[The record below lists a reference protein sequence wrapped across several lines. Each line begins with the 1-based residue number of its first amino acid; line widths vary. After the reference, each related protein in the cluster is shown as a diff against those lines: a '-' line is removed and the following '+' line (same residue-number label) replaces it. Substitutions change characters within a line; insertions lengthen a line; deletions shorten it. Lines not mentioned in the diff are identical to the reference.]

1 MTKDELF
8 RHAVTIH
15 VAELGNRNVANSSL
29 RNTAQST
36 VNAYNDMSMIEYM
49 RAPKYQSGL
58 RWVRS
63 RLARMFA
70 WTNRGHKEY
79 DPS

>member
-15 VAELGNRNVANSSL
+15 VAELGSSNVANSSL

-58 RWVRS
+58 RWMKSRIVR
-63 RLARMFA
+63 FFK
-70 WTNRGHKEY
+70 WTHFSHKEY